1 MASRTNEQFIQ
12 ELTQHLDG
20 MTVLELSELVKSLEE
35 KYGVSASM
43 VAAPAA
49 GGAVAGAAAVAEEK
63 SEYKVI
69 LQSAGSNKI
78 EAIKALRKA
87 VSSLNLS
94 EAKKAVEEAPTVI
107 VEAASKED
115 AKKIKSE
122 LEAVGAKVELS

>member
-49 GGAVAGAAAVAEEK
+49 AGATVAAVAEEK